1 MNTYNYLNQT
11 IKKNLYYSKIII
23 TYNKNIYFKN
33 FEKYLSDG
41 ETTQSQLTEV
51 LYRTQTE
58 NKMLPGF
65 DSNRDDVEYYRIQQ
79 DIDCDEVYPRI
90 YIGDA

>member
-1 MNTYNYLNQT
+1 M
-11 IKKNLYYSKIII
+11 
-23 TYNKNIYFKN
+23 
-33 FEKYLSDG
+33 
-41 ETTQSQLTEV
+41 
-51 LYRTQTE
+51 YRTQTE